1 MRCFNRPSEARDRM
15 AKKFRDL
22 VAPMPEERQA
32 RRATETRRLID
43 EMPLQ
48 VLRKA
53 LELTQQQVAA
63 ALGITSGG
71 VKHDGWPRTGAPGSA
86 LTRRAGNRSE
96 RRPLRA
102 SGLVL
107 GFEGP

>member
-1 MRCFNRPSEARDRM
+1 M